1 MNESIKEK
9 VQKLRDKIADISAEA
24 GVNSDNIHLVAVSKK
39 QPDEKIIEA
48 QNAGI
53 KYFAENKVQE
63 FLSKFENLE
72 IVTNWHFVG
81 HLQTNKV
88 KYIVDKVNLIHS
100 VDSLH
105 LTQKISQVSINKKI
119 KRIIPYF
126 IYLI

>member
-63 FLSKFENLE
+63 FLSKFENLKMKFRFLFLIGMLDE
-72 IVTNWHFVG
+72 RCSVAFV
-81 HLQTNKV
+81 L
-88 KYIVDKVNLIHS
+88 
-100 VDSLH
+100 
-105 LTQKISQVSINKKI
+105 
-119 KRIIPYF
+119 
-126 IYLI
+126 